1 MDDPVPAHQTTPKD
15 ARIVERQMGRV
26 PRDPWRVSSRC
37 VYGYPQV
44 IASPAVLA
52 DGTPFPTVFWLTCPH
67 LVECSSKLESGGEL
81 TRWQER
87 IDSDPDFAAQLQ
99 EATDA
104 FARLRTSETPA
115 AVECEDLGIA
125 GQREPFGAKCI
136 HARVA
141 VTLEGV
147 PDPIGR
153 AAIAACGSICGDMR
167 CVALESEDA

>member
-1 MDDPVPAHQTTPKD
+1 MASAQGTAAKD
-15 ARIVERQMGRV
+15 ARIVERQIGRP
-26 PRDPWRVSSRC
+26 PREPWRASSRC
-37 VYGYPQV
+37 VYGYPQL
-44 IASPAVLA
+44 IASPAVLD

-67 LVECSSKLESGGEL
+67 LVECSSKLESRGEL
-81 TRWQER
+81 SRWQER
-87 IDSDPDFAAQLQ
+87 IDSDPHFAAQLQ

-125 GQREPFGAKCI
+125 GQRDPSGAKCI

-153 AAIAACGSICGDMR
+153 AAIAACGSVCGDMR
-167 CVALESEDA
+167 CIALEPEGA